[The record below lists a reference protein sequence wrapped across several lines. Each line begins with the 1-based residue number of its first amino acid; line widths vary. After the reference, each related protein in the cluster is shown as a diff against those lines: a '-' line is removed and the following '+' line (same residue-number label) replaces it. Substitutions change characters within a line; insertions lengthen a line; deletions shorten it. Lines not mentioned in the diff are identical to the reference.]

1 MNMGD
6 KIEDSY
12 RSSRNIYDDVLTRS
26 KWWSRLYMDFF
37 WDGIDDN
44 EIARKVLS
52 YVPDDFSGNLLD
64 VPVGTGVFTSEK
76 YSRMTDASITCVDYS
91 EDMLSRAR
99 ERFSSAGIADTR
111 MMQGDVGNL
120 PFSDAEF
127 DTVLCM
133 NGLHVFPDKEK
144 AFSEIHRVL
153 KRGGAFIACLCIK
166 GESKRSDWLMKNI
179 LSRKGWF
186 TPPFE
191 TFSSLRERREKNY
204 SIEEYHKEGSMVYFL
219 ARKLS

>member
-1 MNMGD
+1 MGD

-76 YSRMTDASITCVDYS
+76 
-91 EDMLSRAR
+91 
-99 ERFSSAGIADTR
+99 
-111 MMQGDVGNL
+111 
-120 PFSDAEF
+120 
-127 DTVLCM
+127 
-133 NGLHVFPDKEK
+133 
-144 AFSEIHRVL
+144 
-153 KRGGAFIACLCIK
+153 
-166 GESKRSDWLMKNI
+166 
-179 LSRKGWF
+179 
-186 TPPFE
+186 
-191 TFSSLRERREKNY
+191 
-204 SIEEYHKEGSMVYFL
+204 
-219 ARKLS
+219 